1 MESTAAEHQARTLAV
16 KNSRARAPRVVLF
29 GQLADGQFVAK
40 RLAEDEVP
48 YTEAWPDTVAQVM
61 VYIEPDDAQL
71 ERMLAAL
78 RDGRLE
84 FPKLQEFGGLDG
96 GTSTV
101 PA

>member
-1 MESTAAEHQARTLAV
+1 MHAADPQARTLTV
-16 KNSRARAPRVVLF
+16 KNSQARAPRVVLF
-29 GQLADGQFVAK
+29 GQLADGQFVAR

-48 YTEAWPDTVAQVM
+48 YTGEWPETVAQVM
-61 VYIEPDDAQL
+61 VYIEPDDEQL

-78 RDGRLE
+78 REGRLE
-84 FPKLQEFGGLDG
+84 FSKLQEFGGLDG